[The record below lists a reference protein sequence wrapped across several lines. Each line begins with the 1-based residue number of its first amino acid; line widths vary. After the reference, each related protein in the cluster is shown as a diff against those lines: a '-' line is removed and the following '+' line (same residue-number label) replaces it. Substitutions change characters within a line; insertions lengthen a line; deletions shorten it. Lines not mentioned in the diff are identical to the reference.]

1 MARYKQ
7 KLWQLLIALD
17 QLVNVVV
24 SLLLPWSA
32 IGWADETIT
41 ARAWRLEQYSAWWR
55 SARVVIDWIFTILSF
70 GKERDHCQN
79 SHLSEQVRARLPAVY
94 RALKQT
100 RSN

>member
-7 KLWQLLIALD
+7 KIWQLLIALD
-17 QLVNVVV
+17 QLVNVIA

-32 IGWADETIT
+32 IGWADETIS

-55 SARVVIDWIFTILSF
+55 AARVVIDWTFAVLSF

-79 SHLSEQVRARLPAVY
+79 SHLSEQVRAHLPPAY
-94 RALKQT
+94 RALKNA
-100 RSN
+100 RSD